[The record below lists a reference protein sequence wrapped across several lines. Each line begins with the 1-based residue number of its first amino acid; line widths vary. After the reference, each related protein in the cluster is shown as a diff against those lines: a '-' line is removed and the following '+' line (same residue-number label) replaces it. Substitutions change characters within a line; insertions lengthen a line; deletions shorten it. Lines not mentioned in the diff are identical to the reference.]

1 MLRNQELRAAD
12 TADAAWAALMRISEI
27 GQGRSSLHFVAS

>member
-1 MLRNQELRAAD
+1 VPDVDVAA
-12 TADAAWAALMRISEI
+12 ACPLVMRISEI